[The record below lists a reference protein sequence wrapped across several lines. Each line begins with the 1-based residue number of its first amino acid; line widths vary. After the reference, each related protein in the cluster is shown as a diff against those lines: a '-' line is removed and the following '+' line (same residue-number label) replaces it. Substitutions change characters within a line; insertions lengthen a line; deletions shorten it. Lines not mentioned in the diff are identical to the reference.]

1 MALVPM
7 NQTVKITKPAT
18 LDDWGQP
25 VPSRSA
31 TYRCR
36 LDQSS
41 ERVRGQ
47 DGKEVVARASILLDG
62 LVGVGYADLI
72 EFTDEAG
79 NNYKYKPVAI
89 SVIRDF
95 AGKPLFTKVVV

>member
-1 MALVPM
+1 M
-7 NQTVKITKPAT
+7 NQTVKITRPGT
-18 LDDWGQP
+18 PDSWGQP
-25 VPSRSA
+25 VPGQETS
-31 TYRCR
+31 YRCR

-41 ERVRGQ
+41 ELVRGQ

-62 LVGVGYADLI
+62 LVSVGYADSI

-79 NNYKYKPVAI
+79 NSYKYKPVKI

-95 AGKPLFTKVVV
+95 AGKPMLTKVVV